1 MRSQKDFS
9 LLLILIEQVLA
20 VQFGPGCIV
29 TANDSSMLDLGVLSM
44 SALSGPW

>member
-9 LLLILIEQVLA
+9 LLLILIDQVLA

-29 TANDSSMLDLGVLSM
+29 TADDFSMLDLGFLRM
-44 SALSGPW
+44 LALSGVW